1 MLIVCDLM
9 FLEILL
15 RKSGDVVYG
24 DCNLASN
31 LKNCGISKLAKHI
44 STDWKRARNEMQIK
58 AEKKKDLQTNYVKID
73 GVCRSVTIA
82 VLIGYF
88 MPESN

>member
-1 MLIVCDLM
+1 M

-31 LKNCGISKLAKHI
+31 LKNCGTIDRVISKLAEHI
-44 STDWKRARNEMQIK
+44 STDWKRERNEMQIK
-58 AEKKKDLQTNYVKID
+58 AEEKKDPQTNYVKID

>member
-1 MLIVCDLM
+1 M

-31 LKNCGISKLAKHI
+31 LKNCGKINRGISKLAKHI

-58 AEKKKDLQTNYVKID
+58 AEEKKDLQTNYVKID